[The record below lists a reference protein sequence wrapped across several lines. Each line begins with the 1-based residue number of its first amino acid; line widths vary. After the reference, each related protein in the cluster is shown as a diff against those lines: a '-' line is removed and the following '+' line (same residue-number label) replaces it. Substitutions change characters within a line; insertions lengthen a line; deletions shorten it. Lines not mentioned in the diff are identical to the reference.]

1 MGLAI
6 ARRQARMSIILV
18 LPQQQGFPKNE
29 FPARSTGPAEQRLRR
44 TVLVV
49 DDESLIADTL
59 AEILNDSGDFD
70 AIAVH
75 DGERALEQAQ
85 DRAPDIL
92 ITDVVMPGINGIEL
106 AKSIRSRYPKTRI
119 ILLSGQAQARDL
131 MREASHE
138 GYAFE
143 LWAKPIHPDLLLE
156 RLKRNRT

>member
-1 MGLAI
+1 
-6 ARRQARMSIILV
+6 
-18 LPQQQGFPKNE
+18 
-29 FPARSTGPAEQRLRR
+29 
-44 TVLVV
+44 VV

-75 DGERALEQAQ
+75 DGERALDQAQ

>member
-1 MGLAI
+1 
-6 ARRQARMSIILV
+6 MSTTLL
-18 LPQQQGFPKNE
+18 LPEQQGSPKPE
-29 FPARSTGPAEQRLRR
+29 VLARSTGPTEQRLRR

-85 DRAPDIL
+85 NRAPDIL

-106 AKSIRSRYPKTRI
+106 AKSISSRHPKMRI
-119 ILLSGQAQARDL
+119 ILLPGQAQARDSV
-131 MREASHE
+131 RQASHE

-156 RLKRNRT
+156 RLKRDRT

>member
-1 MGLAI
+1 
-6 ARRQARMSIILV
+6 MSTTLV
-18 LPQQQGFPKNE
+18 LPERQGSPKPE
-29 FPARSTGPAEQRLRR
+29 FPAKSTGPADQRLHR

-75 DGERALEQAQ
+75 DGESALEQAQ
-85 DRAPDIL
+85 NCAPDIL

-106 AKSIRSRYPKTRI
+106 AKSIRSQYPKTRI
-119 ILLSGQAQARDL
+119 VLLSGQAHARDFV
-131 MREASHE
+131 RAASHE
-138 GYAFE
+138 GYSFE

-156 RLKRNRT
+156 RLKRNRS